1 MPRSDELVG
10 AEVVDVRGEPVGR
23 VRQVYGEAGT
33 PTWVGVRAGV
43 LGTAET
49 LVPLTGAT
57 VADDT
62 VRIPVP
68 RDRVRAAPKRRPD
81 APLRDDERRSLEA
94 HYGDE
99 VPLLGGD
106 GAAAPASDGPELTRS
121 EERLAVSTEPVPA
134 TRVRLRK
141 VVVTEQQTITV
152 AVRHEE
158 LVIEREAIEDGVP
171 DPAGA
176 IGEAERELVLYEER
190 VVVTKEVVPVERVRL
205 TKRRVTE
212 DREVTG
218 EVRKERIE
226 LDEGGAQEADPPASA
241 PDDAAAPEAA
251 ARPGT
256 AVPARRKR

>member
-1 MPRSDELVG
+1 VAGSDELVG

-99 VPLLGGD
+99 VPLLGDAD
-106 GAAAPASDGPELTRS
+106 GAPQQDGPELTRS
-121 EERLAVSTEPVPA
+121 EERLAVSTEPVPT

-176 IGEAERELVLYEER
+176 IGEEERELVLYEER

-226 LDEGGAQEADPPASA
+226 LDEGGAAEASPATGA
-241 PDDAAAPEAA
+241 PDAATPAGGTK
-251 ARPGT
+251 PGT
-256 AVPARRKR
+256 AVPASKQR

>member
-1 MPRSDELVG
+1 MARSDELVG
-10 AEVVDVRGEPVGR
+10 AEVVDLRGESVGR

-68 RDRVRAAPKRRPD
+68 RERVRAAPKRRPD
-81 APLRDDERRSLEA
+81 APLRDDERRWLEA

-99 VPLLGGD
+99 VPVLGD
-106 GAAAPASDGPELTRS
+106 AAAVPDGPELTRS
-121 EERLAVSTEPVPA
+121 EERLAVSTEPVPT

-158 LVIEREAIEDGVP
+158 LVIEREAIEDGLP
-171 DPAGA
+171 DPEGA

-205 TKRRVTE
+205 TKRRVSE

-226 LDEGGAQEADPPASA
+226 LDEGGAPPAPPEAGA
-241 PDDAAAPEAA
+241 PAAPAPQGGT
-251 ARPGT
+251 RPGT
-256 AVPARRKR
+256 AVRAGKQR